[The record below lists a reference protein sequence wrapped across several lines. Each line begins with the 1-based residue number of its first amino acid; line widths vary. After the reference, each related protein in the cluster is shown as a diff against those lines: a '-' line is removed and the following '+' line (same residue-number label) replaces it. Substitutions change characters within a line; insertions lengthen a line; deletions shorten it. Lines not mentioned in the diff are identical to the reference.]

1 MVQAKRPSLKFDKTH
16 FMQFT
21 TKNRPQ
27 IDLDIVMLIN

>member
-1 MVQAKRPSLKFDKTH
+1 
-16 FMQFT
+16 MQFT